1 MKLLSI
7 LLFTFALLTDTHI
20 STSNPKPMEDLQRSI
35 ADINRNPDIEF
46 VVVTGDLTE
55 SGDLTSIQAI
65 KAALDQ
71 LRVPYYAASGNHETT
86 WSESG
91 VMDFTRV
98 FGDSR
103 FAFAHAGAYFIG
115 FNSGPVIRM
124 ADGHVAPQDIAW
136 LKHNLDSVKHS
147 TPDTLHS
154 TPYTLH
160 PTPIFVFTHYPLRN
174 GDVDNWYEVTDVL
187 REHNVQCVMG
197 GHYHRNLIFDC
208 DGITDVLNRSNLR
221 GNDTINGYSII
232 SVTDSIRFY
241 ERTPQLGDEAI
252 RLEAKGED
260 QTSPSFRKGAG
271 VGCWLT
277 LPYGTKTY
285 GPSDQTLRPD
295 FSVNKQ
301 YPKVS
306 RAWHKSLK
314 GGLYSTPVTDGE
326 NLYIGDDVGM
336 FYCLDLHTGATKWTF
351 DTGMRI
357 VGSPAVADGVVVFG
371 SANYNI
377 YGLDTKTGKP
387 RWTFTTQQAVMGAA
401 TIHEGVAYIGGGDGR
416 MFAFDLK
423 TGALKWSFNE
433 LKNYVLTR
441 PLVYNDKLYFG
452 AWDTYLYALHLKDG
466 SLAWKWSNGKS
477 NPKLSPASV
486 WPVAAD
492 GKIFITAPDR
502 YFTCLDAE
510 TGAEVWRTKE
520 FKVRETVGLSE
531 DGKTVYSKCMW
542 DTVVAIST
550 EVIGD
555 RLEAKGEDQTSPSFR
570 KGSGVGSYEVLWT
583 SHAGFGYEHNPAM
596 PLEKD
601 GTLWVSTKNG
611 LLLGMDAKTGK
622 VLWRHKIGNSILN
635 TPLPLSGKEC
645 IFTSSEGTITRI
657 VVNK

>member
-103 FAFAHAGAYFIG
+103 FAFSHAGAYFIG

-136 LKHNLDSVKHS
+136 LKHNLDSVS
-147 TPDTLHS
+147 AAGS
-154 TPYTLH
+154 S
-160 PTPIFVFTHYPLRN
+160 TPIFVFTHYPLRN

-241 ERTPQLGDEAI
+241 ERTPSPLGGEAI
-252 RLEAKGED
+252 GDRLEAKGED
-260 QTSPSFRKGAG
+260 QTSPSFRKGSG
-271 VGCWLT
+271 VGCWLS
-277 LPYGTKTY
+277 LPFGTKTY

-301 YPKVS
+301 YPKVT

-387 RWTFTTQQAVMGAA
+387 RWTFTTKQAVMGAA

-550 EVIGD
+550 SSLSPH
-555 RLEAKGEDQTSPSFR
+555 RLIASSPS
-570 KGSGVGSYEVLWT
+570 GVEVLWT

-657 VVNK
+657 RVR

>member
-103 FAFAHAGAYFIG
+103 FAFSHAGAYFIG

-147 TPDTLHS
+147 TPA
-154 TPYTLH
+154 TLH

-241 ERTPQLGDEAI
+241 ERTPSPLGGTPSNSP
-252 RLEAKGED
+252 KGV
-260 QTSPSFRKGAG
+260 QYPITP
-271 VGCWLT
+271 WLT
-277 LPYGTKTY
+277 LPFGTKTY

-301 YPKVS
+301 YPKVT

-314 GGLYSTPVTDGE
+314 GGLYSTPVTDGD
-326 NLYIGDDVGM
+326 NLYIGDDVGR
-336 FYCLDLHTGATKWTF
+336 FYCLDLETGATKWTF

-387 RWTFTTQQAVMGAA
+387 RWTFTTKQAVMGAA

-520 FKVRETVGLSE
+520 YKVRETVGLSE

-550 EVIGD
+550 ESKGE
-555 RLEAKGEDQTSPSFR
+555 RLESKGEGQTSPSFR

-635 TPLPLSGKEC
+635 TPLPLSAKEC

-657 VVNK
+657 RVR

>member
-1 MKLLSI
+1 MNLLSI
-7 LLFTFALLTDTHI
+7 LLFSFALLTDTHI
-20 STSNPKPMEDLQRSI
+20 SSSNPRPMEDLQRSI
-35 ADINRNPDIEF
+35 ADINQNPNIEF

-55 SGDLTSIQAI
+55 NGDRASIEAI

-103 FAFAHAGAYFIG
+103 FAFSHNGMYFIG

-136 LKHNLDSVKHS
+136 LKHNLDSVSKAG
-147 TPDTLHS
+147 DA
-154 TPYTLH
+154 
-160 PTPIFVFTHYPLRN
+160 PIFVFTHYPLKN
-174 GDVDNWYEVTDVL
+174 GDVDNWYDVTDVL
-187 REHNVQCVMG
+187 RQHNVQCIMG
-197 GHYHRNLIFDC
+197 GHYHRNLLFDC
-208 DGITDVLNRSNLR
+208 DGIADVLNRSNLR
-221 GNDTINGYSII
+221 DKDGTNGYSII
-232 SVTDSIRFY
+232 SITDSIRFY
-241 ERTPQLGDEAI
+241 ERVLSPIGETPSNSVASNIIGH
-252 RLEAKGED
+252 
-260 QTSPSFRKGAG
+260 
-271 VGCWLT
+271 WLS
-277 LPYGTKTY
+277 LPFGKKEYGT
-285 GPSDQTLRPD
+285 SDESLRPD

-301 YPKVS
+301 YKNV
-306 RAWHKSLK
+306 RRQWHKALK
-314 GGLYSTPVTDGE
+314 GGIYSTPVTDGKS
-326 NLYIGDDVGM
+326 LYIGDDVGVM
-336 FYCLDLHTGATKWTF
+336 YGLDLQSGKTLWTF

-357 VGSPAVADGVVVFG
+357 VGSPAVSDGVVVFG

-377 YGLDTKTGKP
+377 YGLDAKTGKEL
-387 RWTFTTQQAVMGAA
+387 WHITTNQAVMGAA

-416 MFAFDLK
+416 MFAIDIH
-423 TGALKWSFNE
+423 TGKVKWSFDE

-441 PLVYNDKLYFG
+441 PLVYRDKLYFG
-452 AWDTYLYALHLKDG
+452 CWDTHLYALNLADG
-466 SLAWKWSNGKS
+466 SLAWKWNNGKG

-510 TGAEVWRTKE
+510 TGAVVWRTNQY
-520 FKVRETVGLSE
+520 KVRETVGLSE

-542 DTVVAIST
+542 DTIVALPTHYPLSIS
-550 EVIGD
+550 
-555 RLEAKGEDQTSPSFR
+555 EASNSPSPR
-570 KGSGVGSYEVLWT
+570 WVT
-583 SHAGFGYEHNPAM
+583 HADFGYEHNPAM

-611 LLLGMDAKTGK
+611 LLLGMDAETGE

-635 TPLPLSGKEC
+635 TPLPISGTEC
-645 IFTSSEGTITRI
+645 IFTSSEGTITYI
-657 VVNK
+657 KVKK

>member
-55 SGDLTSIQAI
+55 SGDRASIQAI
-65 KAALDQ
+65 KDALDQ

-91 VMDFTRV
+91 VMDFTRI

-136 LKHNLDSVKHS
+136 LKHNLDSISQLS
-147 TPDTLHS
+147 TLNSQLS
-154 TPYTLH
+154 T
-160 PTPIFVFTHYPLRN
+160 TPIFVFTHYPLRN

-187 REHNVQCVMG
+187 REYNVQCVMG

-241 ERTPQLGDEAI
+241 ERTPS
-252 RLEAKGED
+252 
-260 QTSPSFRKGAG
+260 TSTQHYSILLNTTQP
-271 VGCWLT
+271 WLT
-277 LPYGTKTY
+277 LPFGKKEYA
-285 GPSDQTLRPD
+285 PSNEALRPD
-295 FSVNKQ
+295 FSVNEQ
-301 YPKVS
+301 YPQVT

-326 NLYIGDDVGM
+326 SLYIGDDVGM
-336 FYCLDLHTGATKWTF
+336 FYCLDLATGATKWTF

-371 SANYNI
+371 SANYNV
-377 YGLDTKTGKP
+377 YGLDAKTGTQL
-387 RWTFTTQQAVMGAA
+387 WSYTTNQAVMGAA
-401 TIHEGVAYIGGGDGR
+401 TIHEGVAFIGGGDGR

-423 TGALKWSFNE
+423 TGAVKWSFDE

-441 PLVYNDKLYFG
+441 PLVYGDKLYFG
-452 AWDTYLYALHLKDG
+452 AWDTYLYALNLEDG

-510 TGAEVWRTKE
+510 TGAEIWRTKE
-520 FKVRETVGLSE
+520 YKVRETVGLSE

-550 EVIGD
+550 ATPP
-555 RLEAKGEDQTSPSFR
+555 LLNSTQ
-570 KGSGVGSYEVLWT
+570 SYSTLWT
-583 SHAGFGYEHNPAM
+583 SHADFGYEHNPAM
-596 PLEKD
+596 PLEK
-601 GTLWVSTKNG
+601 GGVLWVSTKNG
-611 LLLGMDAKTGK
+611 LLLGMDAKTGV

-635 TPLPLSGKEC
+635 TPLPLSATDC

-657 VVNK
+657 VVNQ

>member
-1 MKLLSI
+1 
-7 LLFTFALLTDTHI
+7 
-20 STSNPKPMEDLQRSI
+20 MEDLQRSI
-35 ADINRNPDIEF
+35 ADINRQADVEF

-55 SGDLTSIQAI
+55 SGDRASIQAI
-65 KAALDQ
+65 KDALDQ

-136 LKHNLDSVKHS
+136 LKHNLDSISQLSYTSSASDRSSESEIRTLNSQLS
-147 TPDTLHS
+147 T
-154 TPYTLH
+154 
-160 PTPIFVFTHYPLRN
+160 TPIFVFTHYPLRN
-174 GDVDNWYEVTDVL
+174 DDVDNWYEVTDVL
-187 REHNVQCVMG
+187 RQHNVQCVMG
-197 GHYHRNLIFDC
+197 GHYHRNLVYDC
-208 DGITDVLNRSNLR
+208 DGIVDVLNRSNLR
-221 GNDTINGYSII
+221 GKDTINGYSII

-241 ERTPQLGDEAI
+241 ERTPS
-252 RLEAKGED
+252 
-260 QTSPSFRKGAG
+260 TSTQHYSTLLNTTQP
-271 VGCWLT
+271 WLT
-277 LPYGTKTY
+277 LPFGKKEYA
-285 GPSDQTLRPD
+285 PSNEALRPN
-295 FSVNKQ
+295 FSVNDQ
-301 YPKVS
+301 YPQVT
-306 RAWHKSLK
+306 RAWHKSLR
-314 GGLYSTPVTDGE
+314 GGLYSTPATDGKS
-326 NLYIGDDVGM
+326 LFIGDDVGT
-336 FYCLDLHTGATKWTF
+336 FYCLDLKTGDTKWTF

-357 VGSPAVADGVVVFG
+357 VGSPAVSDGVVVFG

-377 YGLDTKTGKP
+377 YGLDAKTGKQL
-387 RWTFTTQQAVMGAA
+387 WSYTTQQAVMGAA
-401 TIHEGVAYIGGGDGR
+401 TIHDGVAYIGGGDGR

-423 TGALKWSFNE
+423 TGTVKWSFDQ

-466 SLAWKWSNGKS
+466 SLAWKWNNGKS

-510 TGAEVWRTKE
+510 TGAEIWRTKE
-520 FKVRETVGLSE
+520 YKVRETVGLSE

-550 EVIGD
+550 SSLSPH
-555 RLEAKGEDQTSPSFR
+555 RLIASSPS
-570 KGSGVGSYEVLWT
+570 GSYEVLWT

-596 PLEKD
+596 PLEKE

-657 VVNK
+657 QVQ

>member
-1 MKLLSI
+1 MNLLSI

-20 STSNPKPMEDLQRSI
+20 STGNQNNTEDLQRSI
-35 ADINRNPDIEF
+35 ASINQNPAIEF

-55 SGDLTSIQAI
+55 SGDRASIELI
-65 KAALDQ
+65 KSELDK
-71 LRVPYYAASGNHETT
+71 LNVPFYAASGNHETT

-103 FAFAHAGAYFIG
+103 FAFTHAGAYFIG

-124 ADGHVAPQDIAW
+124 ADGHVAPQDITW
-136 LKHNLDSVKHS
+136 LQHNLDSVS
-147 TPDTLHS
+147 RAGD
-154 TPYTLH
+154 
-160 PTPIFVFTHYPLRN
+160 TPIFVFTHYPLRN
-174 GDVDNWYEVTDVL
+174 GDVDNWYDVTDIL
-187 REHNVQCVMG
+187 RQHNVQCIMG

-208 DGITDVLNRSNLR
+208 DGIADVLNRSNLR

-232 SVTDSIRFY
+232 TITDSIRFF
-241 ERTPQLGDEAI
+241 EQRINQPMPREA
-252 RLEAKGED
+252 
-260 QTSPSFRKGAG
+260 
-271 VGCWLT
+271 WLT
-277 LPYGTKTY
+277 LPFGKKAYGK
-285 GPSDQTLRPD
+285 SDESLRPD

-301 YPKVS
+301 YANVK
-306 RAWHKSLK
+306 RTWHKALK
-314 GGLYSTPVTDGE
+314 GGIYSTPVTDGKS
-326 NLYIGDDVGM
+326 LFIGDDVGCI
-336 FYCLDLHTGATKWTF
+336 YSLDLKTGKTRWTF

-357 VGSPAVADGVVVFG
+357 VGSPAVSEGIVVFG

-377 YGLDTKTGKP
+377 YGLCAKTGKEL
-387 RWTFTTQQAVMGAA
+387 WHITTEQAVMGAA
-401 TIHEGVAYIGGGDGR
+401 TIHEGIAYIGGGDGK
-416 MFAFDLK
+416 MYAINIHS
-423 TGALKWSFNE
+423 GEVKWSFDE

-452 AWDTYLYALHLKDG
+452 AWDTYFYALNLADG
-466 SLAWKWSNGKS
+466 SLFWKWNNGKG

-486 WPVAAD
+486 WPVAAE

-520 FKVRETVGLSE
+520 YKVRETVGLSE

-542 DTVVAIST
+542 DTVVAMNATTQEPIT
-550 EVIGD
+550 
-555 RLEAKGEDQTSPSFR
+555 RWA
-570 KGSGVGSYEVLWT
+570 
-583 SHAGFGYEHNPAM
+583 SHADFGYEHNPAM
-596 PLEKD
+596 PLEKE

-611 LLLGMDAKTGK
+611 LLLGMDAETGK

-635 TPLPLSGKEC
+635 TPLPLSNKEC

-657 VVNK
+657 TVK

>member
-103 FAFAHAGAYFIG
+103 FAFSHAGAYFIG

-136 LKHNLDSVKHS
+136 LKHNLDSISQLSYTSSASDRSSKGEIRTLNSQLS
-147 TPDTLHS
+147 T
-154 TPYTLH
+154 
-160 PTPIFVFTHYPLRN
+160 TPIFVFTHYPLRN

-241 ERTPQLGDEAI
+241 ERTPSPLGGTPSNSVASN
-252 RLEAKGED
+252 
-260 QTSPSFRKGAG
+260 SPTG
-271 VGCWLT
+271 VLYPIIPWLT
-277 LPYGTKTY
+277 LPFGTKTY

-301 YPKVS
+301 YPKVT

-314 GGLYSTPVTDGE
+314 GGLYSTPVTDGD

-387 RWTFTTQQAVMGAA
+387 RWTFTTKQAVMGAA

-550 EVIGD
+550 SSLSPH
-555 RLEAKGEDQTSPSFR
+555 RLIASSPS
-570 KGSGVGSYEVLWT
+570 GSYETLWT

-596 PLEKD
+596 PLEK
-601 GTLWVSTKNG
+601 GGVLWVSTKNG

>member
-147 TPDTLHS
+147 TPDTLH
-154 TPYTLH
+154 

-241 ERTPQLGDEAI
+241 ERTPSPLGGEAI
-252 RLEAKGED
+252 GDRLEAKGED
-260 QTSPSFRKGAG
+260 QTSPSFRKGSG

-301 YPKVS
+301 YPKVT

-336 FYCLDLHTGATKWTF
+336 FYCLDLHTGVTKWTF

-387 RWTFTTQQAVMGAA
+387 RWTFTTKQAVMGAA
-401 TIHEGVAYIGGGDGR
+401 TIYEGVAYIGGGDGR

-452 AWDTYLYALHLKDG
+452 AWDTYFYALHLKDG

-550 EVIGD
+550 QYPISHSSHSERPIG
-555 RLEAKGEDQTSPSFR
+555 ETPSNSPTP
-570 KGSGVGSYEVLWT
+570 LWT

-657 VVNK
+657 RVR

>member
-55 SGDLTSIQAI
+55 SGDRASIQAI
-65 KAALDQ
+65 KDALDQ

-91 VMDFTRV
+91 VMDFTRI

-103 FAFAHAGAYFIG
+103 FAFSHAGAYFIG

-147 TPDTLHS
+147 TPYTLHS

-241 ERTPQLGDEAI
+241 ERTPSPLGGTPSNSVASN
-252 RLEAKGED
+252 
-260 QTSPSFRKGAG
+260 SPTG
-271 VGCWLT
+271 VPYPITPWLT

-285 GPSDQTLRPD
+285 GPSDQALRPD

-301 YPKVS
+301 YPKVT

-314 GGLYSTPVTDGE
+314 GGLYSTPVTDGD

-387 RWTFTTQQAVMGAA
+387 RWTFTTKQAVMGAA

-520 FKVRETVGLSE
+520 YKVRETVGLSE

-550 EVIGD
+550 SSLSPH
-555 RLEAKGEDQTSPSFR
+555 RLIASSPS
-570 KGSGVGSYEVLWT
+570 GSYETLWT

-657 VVNK
+657 RVR